1 MDAYEKLHS
10 LMMTACDSEN
20 LVAERRTFPN
30 SVVVTVEVV
39 NGVPT
44 YFINDNEVTASE
56 AVKALEVR

>member
-1 MDAYEKLHS
+1 M
-10 LMMTACDSEN
+10 MMTACDSEN

-44 YFINDNEVTASE
+44 YFIDDNEVTASE